1 MNYVPVKNNSN
12 GTRNVIGT
20 PKQNVRLLGKTNGN
34 YKRLGA
40 SNSQPK
46 SYFNKLIFFI
56 FSN

>member
-1 MNYVPVKNNSN
+1 MNYIPVKNNSN

-20 PKQNVRLLGKTNGN
+20 PKQNVRILGKTNGN

-46 SYFNKLIFFI
+46 
-56 FSN
+56 